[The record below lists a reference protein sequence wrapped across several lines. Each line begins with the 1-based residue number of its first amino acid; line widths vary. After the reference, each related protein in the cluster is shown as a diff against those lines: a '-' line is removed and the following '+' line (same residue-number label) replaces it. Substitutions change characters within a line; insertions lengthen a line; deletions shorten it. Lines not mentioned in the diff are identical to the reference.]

1 MKLILV
7 GDRFIAQL
15 DEDDM
20 KEIEKKTSG
29 INRPFPF
36 RTVRK
41 SFGGGKPPQA
51 SEPRQISMYNN
62 IPVPP
67 KSIIDIGED
76 TSINPS
82 KPQPEEPATLI
93 CGTCCLEVCNYKEN
107 GNSIINW
114 IKRRLKK

>member
-1 MKLILV
+1 MT
-7 GDRFIAQL
+7 
-15 DEDDM
+15 
-20 KEIEKKTSG
+20 KE
-29 INRPFPF
+29 FPF
-36 RTVRK
+36 HEIRK
-41 SFGGGKPPQA
+41 GLDSRSKK
-51 SEPRQISMYNN
+51 R
-62 IPVPP
+62 PVPP